1 MGVILNK
8 FYKFIVTNLSKNV
21 EVISKSFGST
31 LIIWVTALIGVLIS
45 FVTGEPVSLGTALAM
60 GLTAT
65 AQFLIIVIRSI
76 FGKKSKEEE
85 K

>member
-1 MGVILNK
+1 
-8 FYKFIVTNLSKNV
+8 V